1 MEKEKSPTQA
11 QKEEIEDVFEYI
23 QGLHF
28 EDIKKRF
35 FEEYP
40 NAEDSIQW
48 VVDHYNV
55 GGALDY
61 YELSNVDAQK
71 CDAYIVYCSSC
82 QRAWEKPHNKE
93 EQENHVLYY
102 IDFPTYN
109 RENELCPMCQ
119 DSLERLIKES

>member
-35 FEEYP
+35 FEEYQ

-48 VVDHYNV
+48 VVDQYNT
-55 GGALDY
+55 GGVLDL
-61 YELSNVDAQK
+61 YELSNTDAQK

-93 EQENHVLYY
+93 ERENNVLYY
-102 IDFPTYN
+102 ADFPIYD

-119 DSLERLIKES
+119 DSLERLIRES